1 VRDKRGE
8 FLKGRPLGFTHAAD
22 PLEAD
27 DWVRAVGKQLNM
39 AQCNDLEK
47 VLYASDQLQGAAQTW
62 WESYQSTRPNN
73 APPVTWQEFV
83 RDFRAHHIL
92 DGVIE
97 LKQEEFRSLRMG
109 SMTVSEYHDK
119 FAQLS
124 RYAPNEV
131 REDVDKQCL
140 FLKGVY
146 YDLRLQLAGNTYPNF
161 QALVN
166 RAIVLDNMRKEM
178 DRKRR
183 MQGTTSGSNTHQRT
197 SSQQRFQGPV
207 S

>member
-1 VRDKRGE
+1 ME
-8 FLKGRPLGFTHAAD
+8 
-22 PLEAD
+22 
-27 DWVRAVGKQLNM
+27 KQLNI

-47 VLYASDQLQGAAQTW
+47 VLYASGQLQGAAQTW
-62 WESYQSTRPNN
+62 WESYQAARPNN
-73 APPVTWQEFV
+73 APPVTWNDFV

-97 LKQEEFRSLRMG
+97 LKQEEFRNLRMG
-109 SMTVSEYHDK
+109 SMSVAEYHDR

-131 REDVDKQCL
+131 RDDANKQCL

-146 YDLRLQLAGNTYPNF
+146 YDLRLQLSSNTYPNF
-161 QALVN
+161 QTLVN
-166 RAIVLDNMRKEM
+166 HAIVLDNMRKEQ

-183 MQGTTSGSNTHQRT
+183 MQGQGSGSNLHQRPNT
-197 SSQQRFQGPV
+197 QHGPHQRF
-207 S
+207 